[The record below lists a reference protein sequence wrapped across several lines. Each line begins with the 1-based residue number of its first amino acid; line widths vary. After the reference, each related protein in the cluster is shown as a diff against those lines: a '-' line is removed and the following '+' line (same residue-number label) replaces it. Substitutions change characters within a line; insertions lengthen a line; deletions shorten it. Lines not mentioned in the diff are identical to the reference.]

1 MTEASQG
8 TQPLQWKLFI
18 RRRASATQGTPPGK
32 DELKWVA
39 NTTTLIHGEQ
49 DALLVD
55 TFLSEAQT
63 GELADWIAASGRRL
77 STIYITHAHPDHF
90 FGLKLLRDRFPEARA
105 IAPAQVVDAM
115 QATLAPEAVEN
126 WRRRFPGQIPSDLVS
141 AERLDGG
148 TFDLE
153 GHEIVPIDIGH
164 TDTDHTTCLHVPS
177 IGLVIAGDAIYNGTH
192 PYLGESN
199 RPGLRDWLAAIDKIE
214 ALNPR
219 AVVVGHGPMEPD
231 NAPRH
236 IQETRRYIRDFIPWM
251 MKPAPLRNST
261 IGCSPS
267 TRTGSIRGRSGAA
280 PMPRKPSPCQG
291 VTRRRHGNPSQ
302 QE

>member
-1 MTEASQG
+1 MTETSQAE
-8 TQPLQWKLFI
+8 PLQWKLFI

-32 DELKWVA
+32 DGLKWVA
-39 NTTTLIHGEQ
+39 NTTTLIHGEE

-63 GELADWIAASGRRL
+63 AELADWIAGSGKRL

-90 FGLKLLRDRFPEARA
+90 FGLKLLLDRFPKARA
-105 IAPAQVVDAM
+105 ITPGQVVDAM

-141 AERLDGG
+141 AERLEGE

-199 RPGLRDWLAAIDKIE
+199 RQGLRDWLTAIDKIE

-236 IQETRRYIRDFIPWM
+236 IQETRRYIQDFIR
-251 MKPAPLRNST
+251 LDDETST
-261 IGCSPS
+261 ALELYDRMLALYPDRINP
-267 TRTGSIRGRSGAA
+267 GSLWGAA
-280 PMPRKPSPCQG
+280 NAAKAS
-291 VTRRRHGNPSQ
+291 RRA
-302 QE
+302 EA

>member
-1 MTEASQG
+1 MTEASQSE
-8 TQPLQWKLFI
+8 QPLQWKLFI
-18 RRRASATQGTPPGK
+18 RRRASATQGAPAGK

-39 NTTTLIHGEQ
+39 NTTTLIHGES

-63 GELADWIAASGRRL
+63 AELADWIAGSGKRL

-115 QATLAPEAVEN
+115 QAVLAPEAVEN
-126 WRRRFPGQIPSDLVS
+126 WRRRFPGLIPSELAC

-153 GHEIVPIDIGH
+153 GHAIVPIDIGH
-164 TDTDHTTCLHVPS
+164 TDTDHTTCLHLPS

-192 PYLGESN
+192 PYLVESN
-199 RPGLRDWLAAIDKIE
+199 RQGLGDWLAAIDKIE

-231 NAPRH
+231 SAPRH
-236 IQETRRYIRDFIPWM
+236 IQETRRYIQDFIR
-251 MKPAPLRNST
+251 LDDE
-261 IGCSPS
+261 
-267 TRTGSIRGRSGAA
+267 TRTAQELYDRMLALYPDRINPGSLWGSANAA
-280 PMPRKPSPCQG
+280 KAS
-291 VTRRRHGNPSQ
+291 RRA
-302 QE
+302 EA

>member
-1 MTEASQG
+1 MTETFQG
-8 TQPLQWKLFI
+8 SSPLQWKLFI
-18 RRRASATQGTPPGK
+18 RRRTSATQGTPTGR

-39 NTTTLIHGEQ
+39 NTATLVYGER

-55 TFLSEAQT
+55 TFLSETQT
-63 GELADWIAASGRRL
+63 AELADWIAGLGKRL
-77 STIYITHAHPDHF
+77 RTIYITHAHPDHF

-115 QATLAPEAVEN
+115 QAALAPEAVEN
-126 WRRRFPGQIPSDLVS
+126 WRRRFPGEIPASLVQ

-153 GHEIVPIDIGH
+153 GHECVAVDIGH

-192 PYLGESN
+192 PYLAESD
-199 RPGLRDWLAAIDKIE
+199 RQGWFDWLAAIDKIE

-219 AVVVGHGPMEPD
+219 AVVVGHGPIDPD
-231 NAPRH
+231 SSPRH
-236 IQETRRYIRDFIPWM
+236 IQETRRYIEDFMRADDETQTARELYDRMLALYPDRINPGSLWGSTNAA
-251 MKPAPLRNST
+251 KALRRLQT
-261 IGCSPS
+261 
-267 TRTGSIRGRSGAA
+267 
-280 PMPRKPSPCQG
+280 
-291 VTRRRHGNPSQ
+291 
-302 QE
+302 